1 MLAVFIVALVE
12 FCLLTSARTVPEFIG
27 ASHVLKSSAREA
39 FETEHQY
46 MAKLRDYQAL
56 VNDKALNNHLVSH
69 PMVVRLDDSC
79 SDACHRKLI
88 STFGEHRV
96 TTLDSS
102 SAMVTASAAE
112 LEAFTSANGADV
124 KFHFAVLPEMKI
136 DTGVSSLAKHAK
148 CDLSSV
154 SINTH
159 QASSKKT
166 PTIKKTKASVSLRL
180 LLAPLTDYERTEFL
194 AYTHKNAKSTD
205 LGYYYHYPEKQ
216 QQGEKHY
223 VEVTLGACAHV
234 DAVSKLFANRR
245 EVRASLFYADLCT
258 SLFYML
264 LSYLM
269 FVVQVCGI
277 LFHLPSSRV

>member
-27 ASHVLKSSAREA
+27 ASNVLKSSAREA
-39 FETEHQY
+39 FETEHHY

-56 VNDKALNNHLVSH
+56 VSDKTLNNHLVSH
-69 PMVVRLDDSC
+69 PTVVRLDDSC
-79 SDACHRKLI
+79 GDACHQKLL

-96 TTLDSS
+96 TPLDSS
-102 SAMVTASAAE
+102 SAMVSASVAE
-112 LEAFTSANGADV
+112 LEAFTAANGADV

-136 DTGVSSLAKHAK
+136 DTGVSALAKHAK

-159 QASSKKT
+159 QASAKSF
-166 PTIKKTKASVSLRL
+166 PTIKKSKASVSLRL
-180 LLAPLTDYERTEFL
+180 LLAPMTESERTEFL
-194 AYTHKNAKSTD
+194 AYTHKSSKTAD
-205 LGYYYHYPEKQ
+205 VGFYYHYPEKQ
-216 QQGEKHY
+216 EQGEKHY

-245 EVRASLFYADLCT
+245 EVSVCVDCLPFVFLRRQCLCHPMPT
-258 SLFYML
+258 AVSK
-264 LSYLM
+264 
-269 FVVQVCGI
+269 
-277 LFHLPSSRV
+277 